1 MESSSGSLTV
11 LDAHTPNTKVFWNGA
26 LIQGVQSI
34 RVFDSLKDDNSGE
47 VRIRVLKDAN
57 GIELINELRVAGITI
72 KEVTK

>member
-11 LDAHTPNTKVFWNGA
+11 LDAHTPNAKVFWNGV

-47 VRIRVLKDAN
+47 VRLRVVKDAN
-57 GIELINELRVAGITI
+57 GVDLINALCLAGITV
-72 KEVTK
+72 KEVAK